1 MSRATFFR
9 TYPPIP
15 AKISGVPLE

>member
-1 MSRATFFR
+1 MQKATFP
-9 TYPPIP
+9 YPILIP